1 MITHTRSE
9 FVTRWF
15 SNHAKCS
22 LQKNFS
28 KCSLT
33 KESQIPTFEE
43 NIPVIAVSNHSSW
56 WDALLGLYVGQYVFK
71 KEMYGVFKEEQL
83 RRYGIFRFVG
93 AYSVD
98 QESLGDVK
106 EFLRYTHELLKDTS
120 RLLWIYPQG
129 TLSSNNILPFDFK
142 KGFANIAARFKK
154 VHIFKMVVSYDFWIE
169 PKPEIVID
177 FLPLETLE
185 PEKGS
190 AFQDALTDLDRPFRA
205 ARVPL
210 LLGLRRL
217 GRDHRAALPGGG
229 PGLAYHPGRPAL
241 SHHASHRAAHGH
253 RRLLRL
259 RRAAAQPAPAR

>member
-15 SNHAKCS
+15 CHHAKCQ

-43 NIPVIAVSNHSSW
+43 NVPVIAVSNHSSW

-129 TLSSNNILPFDFK
+129 TLSSNVILPFDFK

-185 PEKGS
+185 PQKGS
-190 AFQDALTDLDRPFRA
+190 AFQDALTERVCGEMT
-205 ARVPL
+205 ARMREIQKIIGKHDTSKLEPL
-210 LLGLRRL
+210 FVQEHGANVIYDVYRKAKATLKGETFKK
-217 GRDHRAALPGGG
+217 
-229 PGLAYHPGRPAL
+229 
-241 SHHASHRAAHGH
+241 SHGME
-253 RRLLRL
+253 
-259 RRAAAQPAPAR
+259 